1 MFRRQDVLQQRGL
14 PTSQVSCE
22 ECYGYDP
29 FDEGPGCHAQNWIER
44 NKTRP
49 EVDDFEMYSDEYLRS
64 RRRFG
69 VYGNQIGRCVI
80 EIHC

>member
-1 MFRRQDVLQQRGL
+1 
-14 PTSQVSCE
+14 
-22 ECYGYDP
+22 
-29 FDEGPGCHAQNWIER
+29 
-44 NKTRP
+44 
-49 EVDDFEMYSDEYLRS
+49 VDDFEMYSEEYLRS